1 MNIRYKRPVR
11 ALAAVLLVLVLASGS
26 AFAVN
31 TTYDGYLDPV
41 TGLPMDNSGGLTVED
56 SGRAIVV
63 DGVYYDW
70 DLHSYVYP
78 VAGTLGEIYTDA
90 VDGMVL
96 SDPVSIS
103 TTEDVAI
110 GVFRDGEEVTGEE
123 LLNIHTPGSYIV
135 NLKQGGNNKRMFGF
149 TLVGPRTNVI
159 QTFRAPNGF
168 YIDSVV
174 KDEETVYSDRYSLD
188 MELEGEYTV
197 EYRCMSTDMP
207 YTLSTIIDRTP
218 PALTFKGKM
227 DENNRMRSALLFEG
241 LEQGDTIYLLR
252 NGEQAQ
258 PSLNGDGTG
267 GIYDSGN
274 YIMRVYDSAG
284 NMTEYT
290 FTILMYFNA
299 SSLAFFA
306 LVLAVIIAVI
316 AYVVTKRRR
325 LKIG

>member
-1 MNIRYKRPVR
+1 MKMRYKRPLR
-11 ALAAVLLVLVLASGS
+11 ALLAALLLLALTSGS
-26 AFAVN
+26 VFAVN

-41 TGLPMDNSGGLTVED
+41 TGLPVDNSGGLAAED

-70 DLHSYVYP
+70 DLRTYVYP
-78 VAGTLGEIYTDA
+78 IAGTLGEIYTDA
-90 VDGMVL
+90 ADGMVL

-110 GVFRDGEEVTGEE
+110 GVFRDGVELTGEE
-123 LLNIHTPGSYIV
+123 LLNINTPGSYIV
-135 NLKQGGNNKRMFGF
+135 NLKQGSNNKRMFGF
-149 TLVGPRTNVI
+149 TLVGPRTNAI

-168 YIDSVV
+168 YIESVV
-174 KDEETVYSDRYSLD
+174 MDGETVYTDRYSLD
-188 MELEGEYTV
+188 MALEGEYSV
-197 EYRCMSTDMP
+197 DYRCMATDMP

-218 PALTFKGKM
+218 PSLTFKGKM

-241 LEQGDTIYLLR
+241 LQQGDTIYLLR
-252 NGEQAQ
+252 NGDQVQ
-258 PSLNGDGTG
+258 PTLNGDGTG
-267 GIYDSGN
+267 GVYDSGN

-325 LKIG
+325 MKIG